1 MGTYFID
8 VWPRSHASVPSSRGG
23 ARLLACPSTGA
34 DRRKDCV
41 AFADPDDDAGRQI
54 LAARSLFSL
63 LDLDGFYSVNDCGV
77 RPPQRL
83 YEKRQSESIAWA
95 RQRKPCSYRCN
106 DFGRC

>member
-1 MGTYFID
+1 M
-8 VWPRSHASVPSSRGG
+8 PSSRG
-23 ARLLACPSTGA
+23 ARACLRARQQALT
-34 DRRKDCV
+34 
-41 AFADPDDDAGRQI
+41 DAKIAWRLPTQMMMLVVRF